1 MSLEGCFLLSKW
13 VMIKAWTKAA
23 AKGLESKEQIEE
35 IIEVKSTGFD
45 E

>member
-13 VMIKAWTKAA
+13 VMKAWTKAA